1 MMNAKTIMLWSLPI
15 LFLTG
20 SVALAAGYHS
30 GGAKEQGANYNAQ
43 AHEQLESAIEAR
55 DYDAWLKVRQEY
67 SLPMRGKVFQVIN
80 KDNFGLYADLHAANE
95 AGDLERAA
103 AIRTEL
109 GVGVGRDG
117 KMMGDGTGRYGA
129 GASYGGGN
137 GMRAGC
143 PMHEAGAQRT
153 GSCDGSG
160 AKQHMRFADANNDGL
175 CDRLQ

>member
-1 MMNAKTIMLWSLPI
+1 MNAKTIMLWSLPI

-30 GGAKEQGANYNAQ
+30 GGANVQGANYNAQ

-67 SLPMRGKVFQVIN
+67 NLPMRGKIFQVIN

-109 GVGVGRDG
+109 GVG
-117 KMMGDGTGRYGA
+117 TGRGSGQGGRMQGA
-129 GASYGGGN
+129 GQHSCNQAGHS
-137 GMRAGC
+137 GMQSGMYRS
-143 PMHEAGAQRT
+143 
-153 GSCDGSG
+153 GSCGMHPRG
-160 AKQHMRFADANNDGL
+160 AGYTGPGFVDVNGDGL
-175 CDRLQ
+175 CDRLK